1 MRALRDPEHLAAL
14 VATLAGQCPPAEVN
28 LYTLTGANTLL
39 AHLAPLPH
47 QRAVVD
53 PSDRE
58 KVTDLVASIR
68 AEVERRQSAHHK
80 GAEPELVVV
89 VGELAEIDAQDDLA
103 YLLTEG
109 GK

>member
-28 LYTLTGANTLL
+28 PYILTGANTP
-39 AHLAPLPH
+39 ARTPGPTATSARCRRPPR
-47 QRAVVD
+47 QR
-53 PSDRE
+53 
-58 KVTDLVASIR
+58 KVTELVATLR